1 MGPCSSRRAG
11 VACPGASPGVWQED
25 ASWLRVPHCAS
36 RPVLCSL
43 GKAPVPSIDGFFLV
57 PTAPLSP
64 AQRSS
69 RREAA
74 PSLLF
79 FPVSLPPLLFSA
91 ERTACISRV
100 NIAPSLG
107 CSIGAGRRCVG
118 LQGRALSEASPFNC
132 SAAWFLGDVV
142 CARVTHTGDE
152 FPAPESSPKHCGLGL
167 GWKLP
172 EQLCG
177 MGTGRPRGP
186 GTEQEEVGA
195 SRGWLGS

>member
-1 MGPCSSRRAG
+1 MSRGLPRSVAGRRLLVASPSLCLEAGAVLPGQGSRPQHRWVLPGPHGPSEPGTAEQPEGGGPVPPVFSCLPPSTPLQRRANR
-11 VACPGASPGVWQED
+11 VYLPGEH
-25 ASWLRVPHCAS
+25 L
-36 RPVLCSL
+36 
-43 GKAPVPSIDGFFLV
+43 
-57 PTAPLSP
+57 
-64 AQRSS
+64 
-69 RREAA
+69 
-74 PSLLF
+74 
-79 FPVSLPPLLFSA
+79 
-91 ERTACISRV
+91 
-100 NIAPSLG
+100 APSLG

-152 FPAPESSPKHCGLGL
+152 FPTPESSPKHCGLGL